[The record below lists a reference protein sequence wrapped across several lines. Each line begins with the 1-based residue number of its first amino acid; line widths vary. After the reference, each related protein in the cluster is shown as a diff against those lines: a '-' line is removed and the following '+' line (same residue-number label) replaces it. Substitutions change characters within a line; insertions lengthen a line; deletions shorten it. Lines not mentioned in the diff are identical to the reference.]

1 MMKSEKEEEE
11 EAMLLCLFVEQWQ
24 DVVLLDH
31 RLD

>member
-24 DVVLLDH
+24 DVC
-31 RLD
+31 RTS